1 MGPHKGPKGT
11 LSKPKGPGP
20 RKRATNQNDAR
31 QIQSIEPNGHP
42 QGSHNGPTKVPQ
54 IKKPKS
60 KWQQD
65 FQGLGLV
72 LSNLTNV
79 SLNMTTNVGIINM
92 TTYECGH

>member
-1 MGPHKGPKGT
+1 MYT
-11 LSKPKGPGP
+11 NPGNFP
-20 RKRATNQNDAR
+20 RF
-31 QIQSIEPNGHP
+31 SFVFPWPP
-42 QGSHNGPTKVPQ
+42 QGSHNGLTKVPQ

-92 TTYECGH
+92 TTYECGQ